1 ARGDESMDQRW
12 ARILGNPLP
21 EDGVPL
27 EDLLLQLETVMIL
40 KALDETNGNQS
51 RAARL
56 LKLDRDKL
64 RYRMKT
70 QNIQKVKS

>member
-1 ARGDESMDQRW
+1 MDQRW